1 MRRYE
6 GYDYSQDS
14 EVIFWLNTVKH
25 IMRII
30 ATASAVAFVLYSC
43 SDKLSKAEKL
53 DLSTT
58 PLQTVDSMYLIQ
70 TKNGKIE
77 MRVVTSEM
85 QHFENDSITCDLF
98 PSGMNVYAYTDDEVL
113 ESTIVSD
120 EASHVT
126 YKKNKE
132 EIWKAYGNVVV
143 RNLVNN
149 QTMESDTIYWDQG
162 KKEIYTDCYVRMY
175 SPDGLIQGYG
185 MRSDERARNAIVLNP
200 FNNFGVVVKD
210 STMVI
215 IDSANFIGPL
225 LEK

>member
-6 GYDYSQDS
+6 SYDYCQDS
-14 EVIFWLNTVKH
+14 EVMHCLKYISG
-25 IMRII
+25 IIRII

-43 SDKLSKAEKL
+43 SDHLNRADKL
-53 DLSTT
+53 DLSVT
-58 PLQTVDSMYLIQ
+58 PLQKVDSMYLIQ

-77 MRVVTSEM
+77 MRVVTAEM
-85 QHFENDSITCDLF
+85 QHFENDSIACDLF
-98 PSGMNVYAYTDDEVL
+98 PSGMHLYAYTDDEVL
-113 ESTIVSD
+113 ESTIASD
-120 EASHVT
+120 QASHVT
-126 YKKNKE
+126 DKISKE

-143 RNLVNN
+143 KNLVNS

-200 FNNFGVVVKD
+200 FNNFGIVVKD
-210 STMVI
+210 STEVI
-215 IDSANFIGPL
+215 IDSVNFIGPL